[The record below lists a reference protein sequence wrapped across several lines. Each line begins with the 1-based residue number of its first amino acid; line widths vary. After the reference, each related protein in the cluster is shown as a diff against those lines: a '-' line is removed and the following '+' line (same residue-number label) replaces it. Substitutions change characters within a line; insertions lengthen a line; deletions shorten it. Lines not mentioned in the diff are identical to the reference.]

1 MKLVKTTRL
10 VFAEGRTE
18 RVYEVD
24 LCEVGPAQFVVN
36 FRYGKRGAA
45 LKDGTKTVAPVKEV
59 DANKVFDKLVQQQVE
74 KGYAPEGAPRPAPVV
89 QAVAA
94 RPRAVAD
101 ESRQRTRVLEHL
113 REAIR
118 TKKATAITRLVW
130 RVGELRIREAEP
142 MLLDLL
148 ANRTNDLRD
157 YCILFALGRMGSA
170 ASMDALGRIFGDRA
184 APPMIR
190 RIATLA
196 LQELSDEP
204 TRLEFAAHL
213 AQSLPPPLKD
223 VGDDP
228 VSFALRV
235 AAFLAASPPEAFAV
249 VETLYMMNTPVV
261 RPAVLAQMSTVD
273 FDVPYWQTVRHVFK
287 AAEYRRDAEVF
298 GLVAWR
304 FEKVRAKFSS
314 RNWSYRGRQQQPRAY
329 GARTRRYLRRR
340 AWRTMRRAG
349 EIGDPDFVKLAVGAL
364 LPFTDLDGGEEGRSW
379 NGYWSFN
386 WLLHAHD
393 PGYRASPNGTVFRR
407 EATRRVVTAR
417 TEAFPALW
425 DARPEGLMHLL
436 VESQA
441 SRVAEFAARTIR
453 HNPTFLGRLDDDDV
467 IVLLGRPYVAVAML
481 GFELAQARHDRARP
495 NLALLVALA
504 LCLHAPAREQAFG
517 WLDEQRTLLVADT
530 NQLAALVVAA
540 HADTREYARRVL
552 RATPVPAAG
561 HLLARVI
568 ARMLALG
575 STPEDDACARDVT
588 LTLTSTMSA
597 QLVNIGPQVVADLLA
612 HPLAGVQELGAELLL
627 RSGGEVSDEAMV
639 AILHS
644 VHANV
649 RAVGMRLIAEMSDE
663 VLSRMELL
671 LVRLTTDRNADLR
684 GASRPLVAR
693 VAGAYPASGETIAR
707 GLLEALLRR
716 KLPEDAPSHVLL
728 VLREDLMDVIAQLD
742 VNEVW
747 RLLQSQS
754 PHAQELG
761 GLLLQRM
768 KPETLTL
775 DQIVRL
781 ASHDILAVRQ
791 AAWSA
796 LERGVDRVK
805 ASMAEAAR
813 VLDAKP
819 EDSRVWARDFF
830 RTLGA
835 EAFTAEVLVTILDS
849 VREDVQAFGRELT
862 TQYFR
867 EEDGPALMAKLS
879 EHPSTAV
886 QLYTTN
892 YLTRFAKDAPG
903 RLEQMMPYFTS
914 VLSRVNRGRI
924 AKQRVLAFL
933 EEEGAKNPE
942 SATAVIGVLHRV
954 SATMAVELRASAIG
968 SMMAIHRAQ
977 PGVPVPFR
985 IKSPQL
991 RAGV

>member
-1 MKLVKTTRL
+1 M
-10 VFAEGRTE
+10 
-18 RVYEVD
+18 
-24 LCEVGPAQFVVN
+24 
-36 FRYGKRGAA
+36 
-45 LKDGTKTVAPVKEV
+45 
-59 DANKVFDKLVQQQVE
+59 
-74 KGYAPEGAPRPAPVV
+74 
-89 QAVAA
+89 
-94 RPRAVAD
+94 
-101 ESRQRTRVLEHL
+101 
-113 REAIR
+113 
-118 TKKATAITRLVW
+118 
-130 RVGELRIREAEP
+130 
-142 MLLDLL
+142 
-148 ANRTNDLRD
+148 
-157 YCILFALGRMGSA
+157 
-170 ASMDALGRIFGDRA
+170 
-184 APPMIR
+184 
-190 RIATLA
+190 
-196 LQELSDEP
+196 
-204 TRLEFAAHL
+204 
-213 AQSLPPPLKD
+213 
-223 VGDDP
+223 
-228 VSFALRV
+228 
-235 AAFLAASPPEAFAV
+235 
-249 VETLYMMNTPVV
+249 
-261 RPAVLAQMSTVD
+261 
-273 FDVPYWQTVRHVFK
+273 
-287 AAEYRRDAEVF
+287 
-298 GLVAWR
+298 
-304 FEKVRAKFSS
+304 
-314 RNWSYRGRQQQPRAY
+314 
-329 GARTRRYLRRR
+329 
-340 AWRTMRRAG
+340 
-349 EIGDPDFVKLAVGAL
+349 
-364 LPFTDLDGGEEGRSW
+364 
-379 NGYWSFN
+379 
-386 WLLHAHD
+386 
-393 PGYRASPNGTVFRR
+393 
-407 EATRRVVTAR
+407 
-417 TEAFPALW
+417 
-425 DARPEGLMHLL
+425 
-436 VESQA
+436 
-441 SRVAEFAARTIR
+441 
-453 HNPTFLGRLDDDDV
+453 
-467 IVLLGRPYVAVAML
+467 
-481 GFELAQARHDRARP
+481 
-495 NLALLVALA
+495 
-504 LCLHAPAREQAFG
+504 
-517 WLDEQRTLLVADT
+517 
-530 NQLAALVVAA
+530 
-540 HADTREYARRVL
+540 
-552 RATPVPAAG
+552 
-561 HLLARVI
+561 
-568 ARMLALG
+568 
-575 STPEDDACARDVT
+575 
-588 LTLTSTMSA
+588 
-597 QLVNIGPQVVADLLA
+597 
-612 HPLAGVQELGAELLL
+612 
-627 RSGGEVSDEAMV
+627 
-639 AILHS
+639 
-644 VHANV
+644 
-649 RAVGMRLIAEMSDE
+649 
-663 VLSRMELL
+663 
-671 LVRLTTDRNADLR
+671 
-684 GASRPLVAR
+684 
-693 VAGAYPASGETIAR
+693 
-707 GLLEALLRR
+707 
-716 KLPEDAPSHVLL
+716 LL